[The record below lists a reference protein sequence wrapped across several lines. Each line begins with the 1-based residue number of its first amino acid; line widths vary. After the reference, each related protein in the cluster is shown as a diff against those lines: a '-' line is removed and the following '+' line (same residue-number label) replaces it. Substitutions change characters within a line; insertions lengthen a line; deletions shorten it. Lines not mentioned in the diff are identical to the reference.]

1 MFTFLLWCLLFVLCW
16 PLALLALVLYPIRVA
31 AAPAVPADRDCGAWS
46 LGVGVGSRDAA
57 GETFDRAVP
66 DLSSHEIARAYSAP
80 FAGIAIPNSFITIC
94 KSFQVS
100 FFWRGSRSR
109 NAG

>member
-1 MFTFLLWCLLFVLCW
+1 M
-16 PLALLALVLYPIRVA
+16 
-31 AAPAVPADRDCGAWS
+31 
-46 LGVGVGSRDAA
+46 GSGDVA
-57 GETFDRAVP
+57 GETLDCAIPAVNVGAGV
-66 DLSSHEIARAYSAP
+66 LARACGEDFPYSAP
-80 FAGIAIPNSFITIC
+80 FAGIVIPNSFITIC